1 MPGQNAIRV
10 GGVVVEQVAAGRFW
24 VDLPNGHRLL
34 AYAIR
39 AEVAH
44 WAATGPGDRVA
55 VDVSPCDPSKG
66 RLVMEDN
73 LESKE

>member
-1 MPGQNAIRV
+1 MPGENTIRV
-10 GGVVVEQVAAGRFW
+10 GGIVVEQVAPGRFW

-39 AEVAH
+39 AEVDR
-44 WAATGPGDRVA
+44 WTATGPGDQVA

-66 RLVMEDN
+66 RLVSEEN
-73 LESKE
+73 L